1 MVVRKYVRLADKWS
15 DTTGSTLQ
23 KKPTAWAPFFWV
35 SRRFFAL
42 ITRRKKDEHDF
53 IKG

>member
-23 KKPTAWAPFFWV
+23 KSRPPG
-35 SRRFFAL
+35 RRFLGVQAFFCAYYQEEE
-42 ITRRKKDEHDF
+42 R
-53 IKG
+53 

>member
-1 MVVRKYVRLADKWS
+1 MIFDRKCVRLADKWS

-23 KKPTAWAPFFWV
+23 IKPTAWAPFLGV
-35 SRRFFAL
+35 QAFFAL
-42 ITRRKKDEHDF
+42 NTRRMRDEHDF